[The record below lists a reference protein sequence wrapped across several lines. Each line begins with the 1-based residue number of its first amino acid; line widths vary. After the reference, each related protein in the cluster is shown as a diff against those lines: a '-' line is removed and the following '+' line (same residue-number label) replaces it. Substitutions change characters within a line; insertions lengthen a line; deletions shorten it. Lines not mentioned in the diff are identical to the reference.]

1 MGLDVYLY
9 KVDSIDKM
17 TKAEAEYESA
27 EENGVDGE
35 ELDALALKLGLGEY
49 GEYPHERI
57 EIDSAKY
64 PDHYFK
70 IGYWRSSYNSGGIN
84 SVMRRA
90 KLPDLYDIMATENGD
105 RKPPDWEA
113 SRDRAKSAIERFD
126 AWVSSGR
133 GEYDVCHTNG
143 YGGPS
148 DEAAALDTFFD
159 ELNKKRDG
167 GWNDYSNI
175 NGEFHLNGL
184 NVFAIMPGKRFGM
197 DGAYVIFKKDPETL
211 SYYRQALEIVL
222 ETIEWVLSQPDH
234 DGYFLSW
241 SG

>member
-17 TKAEAEYESA
+17 TRAEAEYESA

-49 GEYPHERI
+49 GEYPRERI
-57 EIDSAKY
+57 EINSAKY

-70 IGYWRSSYNSGGIN
+70 IGYWRSSYNPGGIN
-84 SVMRRA
+84 SVMSRA
-90 KLPDLYDIMATENGD
+90 KLPDLYDIMAAENGD
-105 RKPPDWEA
+105 RKSPNWEA
-113 SRDRAKSAIERFD
+113 SQERAKAAIEQFD

-133 GEYDVCHTNG
+133 GEYDVFHANG

-148 DEAAALDTFFD
+148 DEAEALDTFFD

-175 NGEFHLNGL
+175 NGEFHLKGL